1 LKKVSIPK
9 IAVLVTGLAAA
20 ILVATISPQAAQAAP
35 EDQRDCTD
43 CHNPAEAATMTL
55 TSPTAPVAPGSFYAI
70 SIAMSTVNSN
80 SGAVGWWIAESD
92 AAGKTGKTATVC
104 RDSSTLVPSAPAC
117 FGSPAQ
123 STSFTPSMTA
133 PTAAGTYYYKVWM
146 NQGPD
151 DASSANNF
159 KVFSITVTGPAATTT
174 EPPAATTEPP
184 AATTEPPAAT
194 TEPPAATTEPPAA
207 TTEPPAATTEPPVA
221 ASTEAATSAPGAP
234 TEVRATTGDG
244 QASVSWTA
252 PEPNGGLPVLW
263 YLVIANG
270 EVFTTTVGAETSLT
284 VPGLTNGQSY
294 TFTVAAFNDRGNA
307 GSPESAV
314 SNSVVPNG
322 PVAAAGTAATP
333 VVSGE
338 ASSVIP
344 IGSPDTGAGGTSSP
358 R

>member
-1 LKKVSIPK
+1 LRICNLKKVSIPK
-9 IAVLVTGLAAA
+9 IAVLVTGLAAG
-20 ILVATISPQAAQAAP
+20 ILVATVSPQAAQAAP

-55 TSPTAPVAPGSFYAI
+55 TAPTAPLAPGSFYAI

-92 AAGKTGKTATVC
+92 AAGKTGKTATDC

-133 PTAAGTYYYKVWM
+133 PATAGTYYYKVWM

-174 EPPAATTEPP
+174 EPPATTTEPPATTTEPPVATTTPPATTTEPP
-184 AATTEPPAAT
+184 AATTTETAT
-194 TEPPAATTEPPAA
+194 T
-207 TTEPPAATTEPPVA
+207 
-221 ASTEAATSAPGAP
+221 APGSP
-234 TEVRATTGDG
+234 TEVRATAGNG

-252 PEPNGGLPVLW
+252 PQPNEGLPVLG

-270 EVFTTTVGAETSLT
+270 KVFTTTVGAETSLT

-294 TFTVAAFNDRGNA
+294 TFTVVAFNDDGND

-322 PVAAAGTAATP
+322 PVTAAGSATTP
-333 VVSGE
+333 AVPGE
-338 ASSVIP
+338 SSSIIP
-344 IGSPDTGAGGTSSP
+344 TGSPDTGVGGTSSP